1 MGAFSYIHDFDI
13 PFSELE
19 EVDQSWLMTKVW
31 AHLKIRNLK
40 PATPLPARY
49 LPQRDSKVY
58 QIWLNLRENAKTE
71 DLRETSDWWLGN
83 GFAEVADS
91 ELPAF
96 AEGDTEDSEETT
108 IEEEVAA
115 LVKKSFRQDG
125 TMKEGEPEGQMS
137 EDEVVNHFLNH
148 SGPLTDPQTVLLMFR
163 WLEMNTSASEF
174 LTGHFRHEM
183 DRRKI
188 QLKNVDST
196 LSALE
201 KKGQVHLITSTPRK
215 TYEMTDLGRTEV
227 RSLVALCPS
236 FSSGEELPSLVS

>member
-19 EVDQSWLMTKVW
+19 EADQSWLMTKVW

-40 PATPLPARY
+40 PATPLPERY
-49 LPQRDSKVY
+49 LPKRDSKVY
-58 QIWLNLRENAKTE
+58 QIWLNLRENAETG
-71 DLRETSDWWLGN
+71 DLKETSDWWVGN
-83 GFAEVADS
+83 GFAKVVETG
-91 ELPAF
+91 LPVL
-96 AEGDTEDSEETT
+96 AESDLDPPLENT

-125 TMKEGEPEGQMS
+125 ALEEGGLQGQMT

-148 SGPLTDPQTVLLMFR
+148 SDPLTDPQTVLLMFR
-163 WLEMNTSASEF
+163 WLEIKTSASEF

-183 DRRKI
+183 ERRKI

-196 LSALE
+196 LAALE
-201 KKGQVHLITSTPRK
+201 KKGLIHLITSTPRK
-215 TYEMTDLGRTEV
+215 TYQITDEGRAEV

-236 FSSGEELPSLVS
+236 FTSGEELPSLVS